1 MNQSRT
7 QNSARN
13 AIWTLLA
20 RVVTLILG
28 FVSRMIFLRFLTTEY
43 LGINGLFSN
52 ILTMLS
58 LAELGVGNAIQ
69 FSLYK
74 PVKEGNTE
82 KIKSLM
88 RIYQSAYR
96 WIAVFV
102 VVAGVA
108 ILPFLDF
115 IIENKPDIP
124 ENINIIYLLFIA
136 NSAVSY
142 LFSYKQTL
150 LHADQNSYIVTI
162 CNSIT
167 AIGQNIVHLV
177 VLFLTRN
184 FMVYLISTIACTFLN
199 NVFIAIYV
207 NKKYTYLQE
216 KNVEPLKKEEKKTI
230 FRDIKSLSISK
241 IAGVACNGTDN
252 IIITKL
258 VGLNSVGLASNYT
271 LIINTMSNMIYAMLS
286 SMTGSVG
293 NLNADSD
300 VKQRKSIFDQMF
312 LMSYL
317 VYGCISTCIIV
328 LVNQFVGEVWLGK
341 EFLVS
346 YATIIALMLIGF
358 QSGMNFTAYTFRT
371 TLGYFDEVKYVYVLT
386 AVLNIGLSIA
396 FGIWFGLAGVYFATV
411 ISKLLTSEI
420 ADGYYSYKK
429 GLNMNPLWYFVKYIG
444 YFLLLVANT
453 AFCFFVINLIPLHG
467 IWGFLVRGVAC
478 FILCNAINI
487 LVFFRTKAFKSLSTK
502 FGVIF
507 KKRLGRKN

>member
-1 MNQSRT
+1 MEQSRT
-7 QNSARN
+7 QRSARN
-13 AIWTLLA
+13 AVWTLLA
-20 RVVTLILG
+20 RIVTLVLG
-28 FVSRMIFLRFLTTEY
+28 FVSRMIFLKFLTTEY

-74 PVKEGNTE
+74 PIKEGDDE

-88 RIYQSAYR
+88 RIYQNAYR
-96 WIAVFV
+96 AIALFV

-115 IIENKPDIP
+115 IIEEKPNIP
-124 ENINIIYLLFIA
+124 ESLTVIYLLFIA

-150 LHADQNSYIVTI
+150 LHADQNAYIVTI
-162 CNSIT
+162 CNSVT
-167 AIGQNIVHLV
+167 AIAQNVVHLI

-184 FMVYLISTIACTFLN
+184 FMVYLTSTIVCTFLN
-199 NVFIAIYV
+199 NVFISIYV
-207 NKKYTYLQE
+207 DKKYPYLLE
-216 KNVEPLKKEEKKTI
+216 KNIKPLEKEEKKII
-230 FRDIKSLSISK
+230 FRDVKALSISK

-258 VGLNSVGLASNYT
+258 LGLASVGLASNYT

-286 SMTGSVG
+286 GMTGSVG

-317 VYGCISTCIIV
+317 VYGCITTCIIV

-341 EFLVS
+341 EFIVS
-346 YATIIALMLIGF
+346 YATIISLMLIGF

-371 TLGYFDEVKYVYVLT
+371 TLGYFDEVKYIYVLT
-386 AVLNIGLSIA
+386 AVINIGLSILM
-396 FGIWFGLAGVYFATV
+396 GKWIGLSGVYFATV
-411 ISKLLTSEI
+411 LSKLLTCEI
-420 ADGYYSYKK
+420 ADGYYAYKK
-429 GLNMNPLWYFVKYIG
+429 GLNMNPLLYFAKYAG
-444 YFLLLVANT
+444 YVALLAANT
-453 AFCFFVINLIPLHG
+453 FVCYFIVNKIPLHG
-467 IWGFLVRGVAC
+467 IPGFLVRGVAC
-478 FILCNAINI
+478 FALCNAINI
-487 LVFFRTKAFKSLSTK
+487 AVFARTTAFRGLIQK
-502 FGVIF
+502 FGNVF
-507 KKRLGRKN
+507 MRKLRRKN